1 MKTLNKRQPNY
12 GGDAGAFAAATKDEK
27 LLIYKNICRTREFDL
42 QVIEAVQKGRVIAPV
57 YLSLGQEALAAAIA
71 DIIRSDVIFA
81 GHRAHD
87 LYICL
92 GADVAM
98 LRDELLGL
106 PTGTSGGRAGSSCL
120 KYMKDG
126 IRFMPHHGLIG
137 EQVPQ
142 AIGAALASN
151 ERVVTIFGDGAAEED
166 YVLES
171 LGFAATRNLPVLF
184 ICEDNDLSILT
195 KTSERRSWEIADV
208 AKAFGIQ
215 NTFDL
220 ADDPWTI
227 REIVQ
232 KWDGESPM
240 IMNCRVCRERWHSGI
255 GQDGPRE
262 WERNRIV
269 REQLLGDGL
278 EKDVLQIEKSAKE
291 EMWDLWNS

>member
-1 MKTLNKRQPNY
+1 MNKRQPNY
-12 GGDAGAFAAATKDEK
+12 GVDTNAFDFFTKDEK
-27 LLIYKNICRTREFDL
+27 LMIYHNICRAREFDL

-57 YLSLGQEALAAAIA
+57 YLSLGQEPLAAAIA
-71 DIIRSDVIFA
+71 NEIRNDVIFA

-92 GADVAM
+92 GADVRM

-126 IRFMPHHGLIG
+126 IRLMPHHGLIG

-151 ERVVTIFGDGAAEED
+151 ERIVTIFGDGAAEED

-171 LGFAATRNLPVLF
+171 LGFAATRTLPVLF
-184 ICEDNDLSILT
+184 ICVDNDLSILT
-195 KTSERRSWEIADV
+195 ETSVRRSWEITEV

-215 NTFDL
+215 STFDM
-220 ADDPWTI
+220 ADDPWTVLKTI
-227 REIVQ
+227 R
-232 KWDGESPM
+232 KWDGRSPM
-240 IMNCRVCRERWHSGI
+240 LMNCRVCRERWHSGI

-262 WERNRIV
+262 WERNLLV
-269 REQLLGDGL
+269 REQLISAGL
-278 EKDVLQIEKSAKE
+278 KSEVREIQESAKE
-291 EMWDLWNS
+291 EMWKLWNS